1 MHGVVRATNWYC
13 QFGGMVHAGGGW
25 VWTLA
30 EEDLEH
36 HEGVVWMQLVARVDH
51 HLAIHHLIC
60 KRDIKPSSKFEGCG

>member
-1 MHGVVRATNWYC
+1 M
-13 QFGGMVHAGGGW
+13 
-25 VWTLA
+25 A

>member
-1 MHGVVRATNWYC
+1 M
-13 QFGGMVHAGGGW
+13 
-25 VWTLA
+25 WTLA

-60 KRDIKPSSKFEGCG
+60 KRDIKPVVNLRGVVEVGLEMYCNRKVDSVQLVS